1 MNKSFLELSDD
12 MYFMCLLMEDDGWSL
27 DDFKEILERY
37 EEMEMYEECD
47 GILNYI
53 KNRERLDSIKRIII
67 RRRDDPNSKEG
78 GILSKTYE

>member
-1 MNKSFLELSDD
+1 MSKSFLELSDE
-12 MYFMCLLMEDDGWSL
+12 MYFMCLIMEDDGWSI
-27 DDFKEILERY
+27 DDFKNVLESY

-47 GILNYI
+47 GILKYI
-53 KNRERLDSIKRIII
+53 KDKERFDSIKRTII

>member
-1 MNKSFLELSDD
+1 MSKSFLELSDE
-12 MYFMCLLMEDDGWSL
+12 MYFMCLIMEEDGWSI
-27 DDFKEILERY
+27 DDFKNVLESY

-53 KNRERLDSIKRIII
+53 KQRERFESIKRTVI